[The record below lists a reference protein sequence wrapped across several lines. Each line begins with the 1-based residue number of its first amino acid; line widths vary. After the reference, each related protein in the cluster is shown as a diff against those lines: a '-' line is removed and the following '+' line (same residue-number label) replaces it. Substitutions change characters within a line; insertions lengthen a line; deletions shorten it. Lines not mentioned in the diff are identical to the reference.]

1 MTKRIWLSKFR
12 FHIRLGAIPLLIVG
26 LIFLFYPEFFL
37 RFFKEL
43 TINPLDHFLI
53 RMIGMFLFYVYLTI
67 EYMIN
72 NPNYHRDLAFIQA
85 MLLLGVALLFILFV
99 FVWKFSYYFLIV
111 SLYSMIFAI
120 YLIMFVSKNL
130 LVRD

>member
-1 MTKRIWLSKFR
+1 MTKRIWISKFR
-12 FHIRLGAIPLLIVG
+12 FNIRLGAIPFLIVG
-26 LIFLFYPEFFL
+26 LIFLFYPDFFL

-43 TINPLDHFLI
+43 TINAIDHFLV
-53 RMIGMFLFYVYLTI
+53 RMIGMFLVYLYLTF

-85 MLLLGVALLFILFV
+85 ILLLSIALFFILFV
-99 FVWKFSYYFLIV
+99 FVWKFSYYYLIV
-111 SLYSMIFAI
+111 SLYNMIFAI
-120 YLIMFVSKNL
+120 YLIMFASKNL

>member
-12 FHIRLGAIPLLIVG
+12 FNIRLFAIPFLIVG
-26 LIFLFYPEFFL
+26 LIFLFYPDFFL

-43 TINPLDHFLI
+43 TINPLDHFLVRI
-53 RMIGMFLFYVYLTI
+53 IGLFLVYLYLTF
-67 EYMIN
+67 EYMIS

-85 MLLLGVALLFILFV
+85 LLQLGIALLFILFV

-111 SLYSMIFAI
+111 SLYSIIFAF
-120 YLIMFVSKNL
+120 YLLMFASKNL